1 MAVTTGHCVAESAQ
15 FLLGDEP
22 GVALIGIHW
31 CIQQRKIGVDD
42 VWNAHLFVM
51 VPEFV
56 DVLAFLR
63 HLNPMW
69 SLTDALAMFHMSI
82 EQILSREDLNTAEAW
97 VLPILIVV
105 FFVLHAGQVFDPDIV
120 LVLTAGQ

>member
-1 MAVTTGHCVAESAQ
+1 
-15 FLLGDEP
+15 
-22 GVALIGIHW
+22 
-31 CIQQRKIGVDD
+31 
-42 VWNAHLFVM
+42 M